1 MSQSEQNKHVA
12 GTVRTA
18 TVIGAT
24 GLIGS
29 RLVELLQQDPGFSAI
44 RLVVR
49 RSFNTDHPGTE
60 VRKIDFDDETAFRAS
75 VEGSDAIFCA
85 VGTTTRKVKG
95 DRTAYRKVDV
105 DIPVNAARFALESG
119 CPQFLLVSSIGASS
133 RSRTFYL
140 QLKGE
145 VEDTLKEMAIPSISV
160 FRPSLLLGK
169 RKEKRFGERMAGL
182 VMGPLSFAVPSRYKP
197 IRARNVAAAM
207 LAASHENRKGFSI
220 YHYEEMM
227 ELIRSHHQKP

>member
-1 MSQSEQNKHVA
+1 MSQSEQNKHGA

-29 RLVELLQQDPGFSAI
+29 RLVKLLQEDQWFGKV

-49 RSFNTDHPGTE
+49 RSTVSDHPGTE
-60 VRKIDFDDETAFRAS
+60 IREIDFDDETAFRAS

-105 DIPVNAARFALESG
+105 DIPVNAARFAFESG

-169 RKEKRFGERMAGL
+169 RREKRFGERMAGL
-182 VMGPLSFAVPSRYKP
+182 VMRPLSFAVPSRYKP
-197 IRARNVAAAM
+197 IRAVDVAGAM
-207 LAASHENRKGFSI
+207 LAASRKNTEGFRI
-220 YHYEEMM
+220 YYYTDMM
-227 ELIRSHHQKP
+227 ELIRGT